1 MNKIKVG
8 AVSYLNTKPLLY
20 GLKQSFIIDSIDL
33 IEDYPAKIA
42 AMLINNE
49 IDLGLIPVAVLPK
62 LNKYFLVSDY
72 CIGANDAVASV
83 SLFSHQPIEKIN
95 IVLLDYQ
102 SKTSVMLAKILFKY
116 YWKKE
121 VRFIDASENYIDEIK
136 NNTAGVI
143 IGDRALEMNNKFTY
157 IYDLA
162 SAWKSYTG
170 LPFVFATWVANKQ
183 MDKNFMMEFDAANKV
198 GLDNIDIVI
207 KELDY
212 NVYDLKTYYTQN
224 ISYDFNEEKK
234 QALKL
239 FIKYIREFS

>member
-1 MNKIKVG
+1 LNKIKVG

-143 IGDRALEMNNKFTY
+143 IGDRALEMNNKFNY

-207 KELDY
+207 KELNY